1 MKRVNPGALRGQAMA
16 EFAVVAPVVLM
27 VLAAVFLIFVYAW
40 RAFNVD
46 WLLFATGT
54 AAGVYGGPHAQEA
67 LGAAAWSDLREAVQV
82 RIGDRQVGASI
93 RMHRR
98 ASAPAGLLIE
108 EWQRG
113 ATVFYLWRFYPGPE
127 GKR

>member
-1 MKRVNPGALRGQAMA
+1 MRPKRKALRGQAMA

-40 RAFNVD
+40 RSFNVD

-54 AAGVYGGPHAQEA
+54 AAGVYDGPRAEEA
-67 LGAAAWSDLREAVQV
+67 LGAAAWQDLKEAVQV
-82 RIGDRQVGASI
+82 RLGDRQAGASV
-93 RMHRR
+93 RLHRVGR
-98 ASAPAGLLIE
+98 APAGLLIE

>member
-1 MKRVNPGALRGQAMA
+1 MRRTQPRPLRGQAMA

-40 RAFNVD
+40 RSFNTD

-54 AAGVYGGPHAQEA
+54 ATGVYGGPRTDEA
-67 LGAAAWSDLREAVQV
+67 LGAAAWADLKEAVQSYV
-82 RIGDRQVGASI
+82 GGREAGASI
-93 RMHRR
+93 RLHRR
-98 ASAPAGLLIE
+98 ASAPAGLLVE